1 MAFAVGACLPLLVAV
16 IVMWK
21 GKKPTVVQR
30 KSACGNRSK
39 VTYSTIV
46 TNNIGDEGVNR
57 TVDVDGR

>member
-1 MAFAVGACLPLLVAV
+1 MAFAVGACLPLLVAM

-30 KSACGNRSK
+30 KSACGDRSK

-46 TNNIGDEGVNR
+46 ANNIGDEGVNR
-57 TVDVDGR
+57 TVDVDER

>member
-1 MAFAVGACLPLLVAV
+1 MAFAVGACLPLLVAM

-30 KSACGNRSK
+30 KSACGDRSK

-57 TVDVDGR
+57 TVDVDER